1 MKENNM
7 IGYRRMKSAGL
18 WKLSRDGYDV
28 IYTRKS
34 FDKETGEEKD
44 SKVNKVT
51 SEQVQ
56 SQANSLSA
64 RMNALKEDH
73 KDLLEAIEDIKA
85 QEAIIDPD

>member
-1 MKENNM
+1 M

-73 KDLLEAIEDIKA
+73 KDLLEAIEDIKE
-85 QEAIIDPD
+85 QEALVL

>member
-1 MKENNM
+1 M

-44 SKVNKVT
+44 SKVRKIT

-56 SQANSLSA
+56 AQIVSLESQITKLT
-64 RMNALKEDH
+64 D
-73 KDLLEAIEDIKA
+73 DLNDLIDAKRDIKE
-85 QEAIIDPD
+85 QEALVV

>member
-1 MKENNM
+1 M

-44 SKVNKVT
+44 SKVNKIT
-51 SEQVQ
+51 SKQVQ
-56 SQANSLSA
+56 SQIESIESQIAKLN
-64 RMNALKEDH
+64 D
-73 KDLLEAIEDIKA
+73 DLNDLTEAKHDIKE
-85 QEAIIDPD
+85 QEALVV

>member
-1 MKENNM
+1 M
-7 IGYRRMKSAGL
+7 IGYRRMKYAGL

-44 SKVNKVT
+44 SKVRKIT

-56 SQANSLSA
+56 AQIVSLESQITKLT
-64 RMNALKEDH
+64 D
-73 KDLLEAIEDIKA
+73 DLNDLIDAKRDIKE
-85 QEAIIDPD
+85 QEALVV

>member
-1 MKENNM
+1 MQENNM

-44 SKVNKVT
+44 SKVQKVT
-51 SEQVQ
+51 SKQVETAEKALRLQ
-56 SQANSLSA
+56 IQKLEGDLTDLVQA
-64 RMNALKEDH
+64 K
-73 KDLLEAIEDIKA
+73 EDIKK
-85 QEAIIDPD
+85 QEALVL

>member
-1 MKENNM
+1 M

-34 FDKETGEEKD
+34 FDKETGEEKE
-44 SKVNKVT
+44 SKVRKIT

-56 SQANSLSA
+56 VQIESIESQIAKLN
-64 RMNALKEDH
+64 D
-73 KDLLEAIEDIKA
+73 DLNDLTEAKHDIKE
-85 QEAIIDPD
+85 QEALVV

>member
-1 MKENNM
+1 M

-44 SKVNKVT
+44 SKVRKVT

-56 SQANSLSA
+56 AQANTLSA
-64 RMNALKEDH
+64 HMNALKEDH

-85 QEAIIDPD
+85 QEAIIDPSI

>member
-1 MKENNM
+1 M

-34 FDKETGEEKD
+34 FDKETGEERE
-44 SKVNKVT
+44 SKVQKIT
-51 SEQVQ
+51 SEKVQ

-64 RMNALKEDH
+64 RINELGEDH
-73 KDLLEAIEDIKA
+73 KDLLEAIKDIKA

>member
-1 MKENNM
+1 M

-34 FDKETGEEKD
+34 FDKETGEEKE
-44 SKVNKVT
+44 SKVRKIT

-56 SQANSLSA
+56 VQIESIESQIAKLN
-64 RMNALKEDH
+64 D
-73 KDLLEAIEDIKA
+73 DLNDLTEAKHDIKE
-85 QEAIIDPD
+85 QEALVL

>member
-1 MKENNM
+1 M

-64 RMNALKEDH
+64 RMNALNEDH
-73 KDLLEAIEDIKA
+73 KDLLEAIEDIKE
-85 QEAIIDPD
+85 QEALVV

>member
-1 MKENNM
+1 M

-44 SKVNKVT
+44 SKVHKIT
-51 SEQVQ
+51 SKQVQ
-56 SQANSLSA
+56 SQIESIESQIAKLN
-64 RMNALKEDH
+64 D
-73 KDLLEAIEDIKA
+73 DLNDLTEAKHDIKA